1 MLKPRLVRAD
11 SPLRRPP
18 VPGTDGCMAEDSQS
32 KKRLYAM
39 ADYFAAGADELLGYT
54 PHCAY
59 IGIESV
65 EVGPCFA
72 TLRLPYKADLI
83 GDPTRGV
90 VFGGVITTLIDHA
103 AGLSV
108 FCALE
113 EMRAI
118 ATLDLRIDYL
128 RAAEPGVDL
137 IGHAECYKM
146 TTNVA
151 FVRAIAYERDR
162 DDPFA
167 SCLATFM
174 LGAHEAGAG
183 IATAVDEGPST

>member
-1 MLKPRLVRAD
+1 MARDQESKQRD
-11 SPLRRPP
+11 YPL
-18 VPGTDGCMAEDSQS
+18 AE
-32 KKRLYAM
+32 
-39 ADYFAAGADELLGYT
+39 YFASRTTDVLKFT

-59 IGIESV
+59 LGMQLIET
-65 EVGPCFA
+65 GPCFA
-72 TLRLPYKADLI
+72 TIRLPYKPEPV
-83 GDPTRGV
+83 GDPTKGV
-90 VFGGVITTLIDHA
+90 VFGGVITTLIDHT

-108 FCALE
+108 FCSLE

-128 RAAEPGVDL
+128 RAAEPGADL
-137 IGHAECYKM
+137 IGHAECYKT

-151 FVRAIAYERDR
+151 FVRAIAYETDR

-174 LGAHEAGAG
+174 LGAHDAGSEMM
-183 IATAVDEGPST
+183 TAISKSQAQSD